1 MTKLSDL
8 LHRHVERF
16 NRSIDS
22 GDWEPTAAGFA
33 DNGEMHFEGGATGPF
48 IGRKAI
54 ASAYAEQPPDDHI
67 EVLGTEERD
76 GKVVARYGWR
86 KDNGKPA
93 GEMHLTASE
102 DPDKISKLVVTFQEG
117 LG

>member
-22 GDWEPTAAGFA
+22 GDWGSTADGFA
-33 DNGEMHFEGGATGPF
+33 DDAEMHFDGAPVGPF
-48 IGRKAI
+48 IGRDAI
-54 ASAYAEQPPDDHI
+54 AKAYTEQPPDDHI
-67 EVLGTEERD
+67 DILGTEERD
-76 GKVVARYGWR
+76 GTLVARYGWR
-86 KDNGKPA
+86 KDNGTPA
-93 GEMHLTASE
+93 GEMHLTAAD
-102 DPDKISKLVVTFQEG
+102 DPDKISRLVVTFQEG

>member
-16 NRSIDS
+16 NHSIDS
-22 GDWEPTAAGFA
+22 GEWDSMADGFA
-33 DNGEMHFEGGATGPF
+33 DDAEMHFEGATTGPF

-54 ASAYAEQPPDDHI
+54 AKAYAEQPPDDHI
-67 EVLGTEERD
+67 DILGTEERD
-76 GKVVARYGWR
+76 GKLVARYGWR
-86 KDNGKPA
+86 KDNGQPA
-93 GEMHLTASE
+93 GEMHLTAGD
-102 DPDKISKLVVTFQEG
+102 DPEKISKLVVTFQQG